1 MPGRLSARLNF
12 LHGRVSARQL
22 SAASMH
28 GRQEQV
34 QTWGSSGWLAR
45 VNDMWNAMDKDETG
59 RINLA
64 TLKKFYRARVAKARK
79 ATKTETHFRGFHVRK
94 DDEQIAVKFTELGLR
109 LPSGG
114 FVLKG
119 VTGEIEPSSLVAVMG
134 PSGAGK
140 TSFMNA
146 ISGRAYYAKRT
157 GTMLVNDRNIEI
169 PELGGHVGF
178 VPQDDVVHDVL
189 TVYEVRFGGRRGR
202 GVRP

>member
-1 MPGRLSARLNF
+1 MSAIT
-12 LHGRVSARQL
+12 HT
-22 SAASMH
+22 SMAL
-28 GRQEQV
+28 V
-34 QTWGSSGWLAR
+34 TR

-59 RINLA
+59 RVTLA

-79 ATKTETHFRGFHVRK
+79 ATKTETHFRGFHARK
-94 DDEQIAVKFTELGLR
+94 SDEQIAVKFTELGLR

-119 VTGEIEPSSLVAVMG
+119 VTGEIETSSLVAVMG

-157 GTMLVNDRNIEI
+157 GTMLVNDRNIDI

-189 TVYEVRFGGRRGR
+189 TVYEVRLGGG
-202 GVRP
+202 